1 MKISIKCKMRQPLAA
16 PQTPPYFQLL
26 PISAAM
32 LSGLIGVSSP
42 AISEE
47 EKTLSTI
54 TVNATAEQTDGYRA
68 TRTRIGKVLQ
78 DPHDIPQAITT
89 VTQKLIE
96 EQGVNSLKQAMS
108 NVSGVAFNAAEG
120 GRSGDNM
127 TLRGF
132 YTFGDLYRDGIR
144 DTAQYNREVFD
155 LEQIDVLRGAAAMLF
170 GRGQAGGV
178 INLVSKTPVL
188 YGISKASVAVGS
200 YNYKEVKAD
209 INQRLGETTALRLNV
224 MNRDEGSERKNPF
237 TGTQPEI
244 HRMGLTPSIAFG
256 LGTNNELIL
265 SHLWMK
271 NQDRADYG
279 IPFLNGRPNEQM
291 AKDRNY
297 YGVDGNFDDGTTN
310 VSTLSYLHKMSPET
324 QWRTV
329 MRASNHKRA
338 YWAVAGQG
346 ALTQNSTSGQ
356 AKTRQFD
363 NDEYVLQSDLNTKFK
378 LAGMQHEFVTGFE
391 YLHEDASRW
400 SLLNLGTTN
409 QPLYKP
415 GVFSGPATTYKGDTY
430 SAYVQDTVEFV
441 KDWKITLGV
450 RRDQMKATY
459 SSTTSPKLEF
469 AENSYRTGLSWQ
481 PNTAQ
486 HYYLS
491 WSDSFSPTADLYQL
505 SGGELPAE
513 RSQVSELGAKWLFM
527 DGDLAFRTALFHANK
542 DWERNTDLESTSS
555 LLSKKKKTDGIEFEL
570 AGRVNDKLE
579 IFAGLSLMRPVIT
592 EQNQGT
598 TSGQT
603 FAQFIAANGGGGFAA
618 GEAADANELIYT
630 NRYQQGSVGQRPRNT
645 PNTTMNLWATYRFL
659 PEWKAGLG
667 FEAKANRL
675 AYGVQTCGTASKNAT
690 TGLWSYTNCTNTF
703 SPNTAPGYVRWDAM
717 LTYDQPKYA
726 VKLNIQNLLNKLYYS
741 EVYDNGGFTVP
752 GQGRR
757 FLLSTEL
764 KF

>member
-1 MKISIKCKMRQPLAA
+1 
-16 PQTPPYFQLL
+16 
-26 PISAAM
+26 
-32 LSGLIGVSSP
+32 
-42 AISEE
+42 
-47 EKTLSTI
+47 
-54 TVNATAEQTDGYRA
+54 
-68 TRTRIGKVLQ
+68 
-78 DPHDIPQAITT
+78 
-89 VTQKLIE
+89 
-96 EQGVNSLKQAMS
+96 
-108 NVSGVAFNAAEG
+108 
-120 GRSGDNM
+120 
-127 TLRGF
+127 
-132 YTFGDLYRDGIR
+132 
-144 DTAQYNREVFD
+144 
-155 LEQIDVLRGAAAMLF
+155 
-170 GRGQAGGV
+170 
-178 INLVSKTPVL
+178 
-188 YGISKASVAVGS
+188 
-200 YNYKEVKAD
+200 
-209 INQRLGETTALRLNV
+209 
-224 MNRDEGSERKNPF
+224 
-237 TGTQPEI
+237 
-244 HRMGLTPSIAFG
+244 
-256 LGTNNELIL
+256 
-265 SHLWMK
+265 
-271 NQDRADYG
+271 
-279 IPFLNGRPNEQM
+279 
-291 AKDRNY
+291 
-297 YGVDGNFDDGTTN
+297 
-310 VSTLSYLHKMSPET
+310 
-324 QWRTV
+324 
-329 MRASNHKRA
+329 
-338 YWAVAGQG
+338 
-346 ALTQNSTSGQ
+346 
-356 AKTRQFD
+356 
-363 NDEYVLQSDLNTKFK
+363 
-378 LAGMQHEFVTGFE
+378 MQHEFVTGFE

-400 SLLNLGTTN
+400 NLLNLGTAT

-415 GVFSGPATTYKGDTY
+415 GVFSGAATTYKGDTY
-430 SAYVQDTVEFV
+430 SAYVQDSVEFI

-481 PNTAQ
+481 PNAAQ

-542 DWERNTDLESTSS
+542 DWERNTDLESTAS

-570 AGRVNDKLE
+570 AGRITDNLE
-579 IFAGLSLMRPVIT
+579 IFGGLSLMRPVVT

-603 FAQFIAANGGGGFAA
+603 FAQFIAANGGGAFAA

-645 PNTTMNLWATYRFL
+645 PNATMNLWATYRFL

-690 TGLWSYTNCTNTF
+690 TGLWSYSNCTNTF
-703 SPNTAPGYVRWDAM
+703 TPNTAPGYVRWDAM

>member
-1 MKISIKCKMRQPLAA
+1 MKKSINSKKRQSLAA
-16 PQTPPYFQLL
+16 PQTTPSFRLL

-32 LSGLIGVSSP
+32 LSGLMGVTSP
-42 AISEE
+42 AISDE

-54 TVNATAEQTDGYRA
+54 TVKAAAEQADGYRA
-68 TRTRIGKVLQ
+68 SKSRVGKVLQ

-89 VTQKLIE
+89 VTQKLME
-96 EQGVNSLKQAMS
+96 EQGVDSLKQAMS

-178 INLVSKTPVL
+178 INLVSKTPMR
-188 YGISKASVAVGS
+188 YGINKASVAVGS
-200 YNYKEVKAD
+200 HDYREVKAD

-244 HRMGLTPSIAFG
+244 HRKGLASSIAFG
-256 LGTNNELIL
+256 LGTNNELTL
-265 SHLWMK
+265 SHLWMQ

-279 IPFLNGRPNEQM
+279 IPFVNGRPNEQM
-291 AKDRNY
+291 AKNKNY
-297 YGVDGNFDDGTTN
+297 YGVDGSFDDGSTN
-310 VSTLSYLHKMSPET
+310 MSTLSYLHKISPDT

-329 MRASNHKRA
+329 MRASNYKRA
-338 YWAVAGQG
+338 YWAIAGQG
-346 ALTQNSTSGQ
+346 TLTQNSTAGQ

-378 LAGMQHEFVTGFE
+378 MAGMQHEFVTGFE

-400 SLLNLGTTN
+400 TLLNLGTAN

-415 GVFSGPATTYKGDTY
+415 GVFSGAATTYKGDTY
-430 SAYVQDTVEFV
+430 SAYAQDTVEFV
-441 KDWKITLGV
+441 KDWKMTFGI

-481 PNTAQ
+481 PNAAQ

-570 AGRVNDKLE
+570 AGRITDNLE
-579 IFAGLSLMRPVIT
+579 VFGGLSLMRPVVT
-592 EQNQGT
+592 EQYDGS

-603 FAQFIAANGGGGFAA
+603 FAQFIAANGGGAFAT
-618 GEAADANELIYT
+618 GEAADTNELIYK
-630 NRYQQGSVGQRPRNT
+630 NRYQKGSVGQRPRNT
-645 PNTTMNLWATYRFL
+645 PNATMNLWATYRFL

-690 TGLWSYTNCTNTF
+690 TGLWSYSNCTNTF
-703 SPNTAPGYVRWDAM
+703 TPNTAPGYVRWDAM